1 VSGRGRLTLLVLLA
15 ALAAALMLPGSAFAH
30 AVLTAASPEA
40 TGVVTTA
47 PAQVALTYS
56 EPVEPRFAI
65 ISVTDAGGHQEV
77 AGSPRR
83 SPANANQIA
92 VPLQRIPQGW
102 YLVYWRVISADGH
115 PVRGA
120 FTFAVGPSPGPP
132 PQFAIP
138 SLSETAATPSLV
150 TARWVAFLA
159 IMAALGLFVFRT
171 IIARPLVRLVPGVS
185 LRGVSIAL
193 IVALGVALLAIPVYL
208 ALSTA
213 QFALRPV
220 TDLGAL
226 IPVMRASAFGRALI
240 DLEIVVA
247 LFALAA
253 LICLAVDR
261 PARAVRSS
269 AELMALVG
277 ALLAGAGL
285 MLVPGLSG
293 HPSQT
298 SPRGL
303 YLALDWLHLTAG
315 SIWIGGLVGLLLLW
329 WRVGAE
335 RRVAALGRVVPRF
348 SRVAF
353 GSVMLLLASG
363 TVVSILRLPT
373 LGSLW
378 QTTYGIAILVKVGL
392 LLGAMAL
399 AAVNLART
407 RPRLVAAAAR
417 KDAALG
423 TGAATL
429 LRRLVTGEVAIV
441 VGIIFAA
448 SILSSVPP
456 PAKALADVGT
466 VSARVGPGAVNQVV
480 THGPYRIAVGIAPN
494 RVALSNDFRISI
506 TKDGRPVTGA
516 GVLAGFAMLDM
527 EMGQQAYTLPE
538 REPGVYRRASPA
550 LVMVGHWGV
559 TFEITPPG
567 EQPFRVTF
575 IDKAEG

>member
-1 VSGRGRLTLLVLLA
+1 VALLVLLA
-15 ALAAALMLPGSAFAH
+15 ALAAALALPGSAFAH
-30 AVLTAASPEA
+30 AVLTGATPQA
-40 TGVVTTA
+40 TGTVNAA

-65 ISVTDAGGHQEV
+65 ISVTDAGGHQQV

-83 SPANANQIA
+83 SPANANQIV

-150 TARWVAFLA
+150 AARWVAFLA

-171 IIARPLVRLVPGVS
+171 IIARPLVRLVPGAS
-185 LRGVSIAL
+185 LRGVTIAL
-193 IVALGVALLAIPVYL
+193 VVALGVALLAVPVYL
-208 ALSTA
+208 ALATA

-220 TDLGAL
+220 TDLAAL
-226 IPVMRASAFGRALI
+226 IPVMRASAFGRALL
-240 DLEIVVA
+240 DLEIVLA

-253 LICLAVDR
+253 LVCVAVDR

-269 AELMALVG
+269 AELLATGG
-277 ALLAGAGL
+277 ALLAGASM

-303 YLALDWLHLTAG
+303 YLSLDWLHLTAG
-315 SIWIGGLVGLLLLW
+315 SIWIGGLIGLLVLW
-329 WRVGAE
+329 WRVGRE

-378 QTTYGIAILVKVGL
+378 ETTYGIAILVKVGL
-392 LLGAMAL
+392 LAAAMAL
-399 AAVNLART
+399 AGVNLART

-417 KDAALG
+417 KDEALG
-423 TGAATL
+423 AGAARL

-441 VGIIFAA
+441 VGIILAA
-448 SILSSVPP
+448 SVLSSVPP
-456 PAKALADVGT
+456 PAKALADVGA
-466 VSARVGPGAVNQVV
+466 VSANVGPGAVSRVV
-480 THGPYRIAVGIAPN
+480 TSGPYRITLGIAPN
-494 RVALSNDFRISI
+494 RVALANDFRLAI
-506 TKDGRPVTGA
+506 TRDGRPVTGA
-516 GVLAGFAMLDM
+516 SVVAGFAMLDM
-527 EMGQQAYTLPE
+527 EMGQQSYTLPE
-538 REPGVYRRASPA
+538 REPGVYGRSAPA

-559 TFEITPPG
+559 SFDITAPG
-567 EQPFRVTF
+567 AEAFRVTF
-575 IDKAEG
+575 VDKAEG

>member
-1 VSGRGRLTLLVLLA
+1 MTRRRITLLVLLA
-15 ALAAALMLPGSAFAH
+15 ALAAALVLPASAFAH
-30 AVLTAASPEA
+30 AVLTDASPQA
-40 TGVVTTA
+40 TGIVNTA

-65 ISVTDAGGHQEV
+65 ISVTDAGGHQQV
-77 AGSPRR
+77 AGAPRR
-83 SPANANQIA
+83 APTNPNQLD
-92 VPLQRIPQGW
+92 VPLQRLTQGW

-120 FTFAVGPSPGPP
+120 FTFAVGPNPGPP
-132 PQFAIP
+132 PQFVIP

-150 TARWVAFLA
+150 VARWVAFLA
-159 IMAALGLFVFRT
+159 IMAALGLFVFRV
-171 IIARPLVRLVPGVS
+171 IVARPLVRLVPGVS

-193 IVALGVALLAIPVYL
+193 CVALGVALLAVPVYL

-240 DLEIVVA
+240 DLEIVLA
-247 LFALAA
+247 LFAAAA
-253 LICLAVDR
+253 LVCVAVDR

-269 AELMALVG
+269 AELMALSG
-277 ALLAGAGL
+277 ALLAGAAL

-303 YLALDWLHLTAG
+303 YLSLDWLHLTAG
-315 SIWIGGLVGLLLLW
+315 SIWIGGLIGLILLW

-353 GSVMLLLASG
+353 GSVMLLLATG

-373 LGSLW
+373 LASLW
-378 QTTYGIAILVKVGL
+378 ETSYGVAILVKASL
-392 LLGAMAL
+392 LLVAMGL
-399 AAVNLART
+399 AGVNLART

-423 TGAATL
+423 SGAATL
-429 LRRLVTGEVAIV
+429 LRRLVTGEVVIV

-448 SILSSVPP
+448 SILTSVPP

-466 VSARVGPGAVNQVV
+466 VNAQVGPGAVSQVV
-480 THGPYRIAVGIAPN
+480 THGPYRVAVGIAPN
-494 RVALSNDFRISI
+494 RVALSNDFRLSI
-506 TKDGRPVTGA
+506 TRDGKPVTGA
-516 GVLAGFAMLDM
+516 SVVAGFAMLDM
-527 EMGQQAYTLPE
+527 EMGQQSYVLPE
-538 REPGVYRRASPA
+538 RQPGVYVRAAPA
-550 LVMVGHWGV
+550 LVMVGHWGL
-559 TFEITPPG
+559 TFDITPRG
-567 EQPFRVTF
+567 EEPFRVTF